1 MTPRHDSRHGPGG
14 GAPPASLSDRQRHV
28 LEAVVLSYIE
38 QGEPVS
44 SLWLAERGGLG
55 VSSATVR
62 NALSQLEE
70 LGLIHQPHTSAGR
83 VPTDRGYRLY
93 VNQLIVDRRPTRLAA
108 DIEAR
113 LRRAGTVEDV
123 LQDASREL
131 SRASHHVGFALAA
144 EGEETA
150 FQHIDFVPL
159 DARRVLVVV
168 IATGGRISHKVVGMD
183 EATRP
188 VDLQHAANYLN
199 TEFAGLPLAGV
210 REAIF
215 ARLREERTLYDALV
229 ARALQLARSGFE
241 DLVPDSLLFVQ
252 GASSLLDR
260 ESLGP
265 VSEPAFATL
274 RALFEMIEEK
284 HRLVRLLSEYIDAP
298 GLTVVIGSEHHVA
311 DLQPFSLVASTYSDG
326 RRTGTVGVI
335 GPTRMRYSRAIA
347 VVDSLSR
354 TISRV
359 LGTVVGS

>member
-1 MTPRHDSRHGPGG
+1 MTSRHDSRHGASGG
-14 GAPPASLSDRQRHV
+14 SLPADLSDRQRHV
-28 LEAVVLSYIE
+28 LEALIRTYVE

-55 VSSATVR
+55 VSSATLR
-62 NALSQLEE
+62 NTLCQLEE

-93 VNQLIVDRRPTRLAA
+93 VNQLIAGRRSTRLAA
-108 DIEAR
+108 DVEAR

-144 EGEETA
+144 ADEDTA

-168 IATGGRISHKVVGMD
+168 IASGGRISHKVVVMD
-183 EATRP
+183 EALRP
-188 VDLQHAANYLN
+188 VDLQHAASYLN
-199 TEFAGLPLAGV
+199 TEFAGRPLAQV
-210 REAIF
+210 REAIL
-215 ARLREERTLYDALV
+215 ARVREERTLYDALV
-229 ARALQLARSGFE
+229 ARALRLAQSGFE

-252 GASSLLDR
+252 GASSLLAGGD
-260 ESLGP
+260 SLGP
-265 VSEPAFATL
+265 LGRPAFETL
-274 RALFEMIEEK
+274 RVLFAMIEEK

-298 GLTVVIGSEHHVA
+298 GLTVVIGSEHHET
-311 DLQPFSLVASTYSDG
+311 DLQPFSLVASTHSDG
-326 RRTGTVGVI
+326 RRTSTVGVI

-354 TISRV
+354 TVSRV
-359 LGTVVGS
+359 LGGGS

>member
-1 MTPRHDSRHGPGG
+1 MTSRYDSRHGAGG
-14 GAPPASLSDRQRHV
+14 GSLPADLSDRQRHV
-28 LEAVVLSYIE
+28 LQTLIRTYVE

-44 SLWLAERGGLG
+44 SLWLAERSALG
-55 VSSATVR
+55 VSSATLR
-62 NALSQLEE
+62 NTLCQLEE

-93 VNQLIVDRRPTRLAA
+93 VNQLLAGRRPMRLAA
-108 DIEAR
+108 EVEAR

-144 EGEETA
+144 ADEDTA

-159 DARRVLVVV
+159 DGRRVLVVV
-168 IATGGRISHKVVGMD
+168 IASGGRISHKVVAVD
-183 EATRP
+183 ENLRP
-188 VDLQHAANYLN
+188 VDLQHAAIYLN
-199 TEFAGLPLAGV
+199 TEFAGLPLARV
-210 REAIF
+210 REAILS
-215 ARLREERTLYDALV
+215 RMSEERTLYDALV
-229 ARALQLARSGFE
+229 KRALRLAQSGFG

-252 GASSLLDR
+252 GASSLLDG
-260 ESLGP
+260 ESLSPLGRP
-265 VSEPAFATL
+265 TFETL

-298 GLTVVIGSEHHVA
+298 GLTVVIGSEHHEA

-326 RRTGTVGVI
+326 HRASTVGVI

-354 TISRV
+354 TVSRL
-359 LGTVVGS
+359 LGGDS